1 MAFVVAPLVGLDR
14 PNGTTKASLIHGQF
28 LAKVLVHT
36 LQTRTP
42 GSPNFAPSAPFA
54 FASFAPFAPFAFASF
69 AQLRA
74 VRDPNARRSRHS
86 PNFAPSAIQTPGVR
100 VIRPTSRRPRS
111 KRPARPASRHSPNFA
126 PSAIQTPGAPNFAP
140 GSPIPAS
147 FAIQTR
153 NLVPLAYCSNSPP
166 KPIIELQRTVSEAWY
181 ETSN

>member
-54 FASFAPFAPFAFASF
+54 FASFASAPFAPFAPFAFASF

-86 PNFAPSAIQTPGVR
+86 PNFAPSAIQTPAIR
-100 VIRPTSRRPRS
+100 AIRPTSRRPRS
-111 KRPARPASRHSPNFA
+111 KRPASRHSPNFA
-126 PSAIQTPGAPNFAP
+126 PSAIQTPGAP
-140 GSPIPAS
+140 
-147 FAIQTR
+147 
-153 NLVPLAYCSNSPP
+153 
-166 KPIIELQRTVSEAWY
+166 
-181 ETSN
+181 